1 MFRVVI
7 LALAGFAAVA
17 CGVATQSVT
26 TRAAPSP
33 SYTHRDSLAL
43 AGLDSLIRAF
53 LIKQICQQIRA
64 PDEMPVIRGDSSG
77 DTLMVLKV
85 VPSRP
90 PIPYD
95 QCDKSRTR
103 WRTEFERAA

>member
-1 MFRVVI
+1 MVRVVTV
-7 LALAGFAAVA
+7 ALAGLVA
-17 CGVATQSVT
+17 LACSVAPQSVT
-26 TRAAPSP
+26 TRATPSR
-33 SYTHRDSLAL
+33 YTHRDSLTM
-43 AGLDSLIRAF
+43 AGLDSLVRA
-53 LIKQICQQIRA
+53 LLMSEICRQIHGRA
-64 PDEMPVIRGDSSG
+64 EMPVIRGDSSG